1 MTGCVPTSDH
11 VATNDVATCW
21 AGPCGES
28 AFERVLM
35 SHQRSLR
42 GMCWNYLRDSEAVE
56 DVLQDT
62 FCQVLERAPAIGGDR
77 DVGAW
82 MHRVAANL
90 CIDELRRRARRARAH
105 VGGEMAE
112 AAMRAVADLD
122 PSVHPETALESDATR
137 QSIRAAI
144 RALPVRQREVLIRR
158 DVMGDSEA
166 QVAASLGISTGSVQG
181 LLHRARRSFRT
192 AYVMREAGSLPVA
205 CREATFV
212 YQNLRLAS
220 LRKDRLRLIERHLA
234 RCPGCAARSGARVR
248 RGGGGAPEGVAA

>member
-1 MTGCVPTSDH
+1 M
-11 VATNDVATCW
+11 
-21 AGPCGES
+21 
-28 AFERVLM
+28 LM

-181 LLHRARRSFRT
+181 LLHRAREAFKD
-192 AYVMREAGSLPVA
+192 AYLGLARDDAMPVECGQVA
-205 CREATFV
+205 FV
-212 YQNLRLAS
+212 FEHLRLAS
-220 LRKDRLRLIERHLA
+220 LRKDRLRTVERHLA
-234 RCPGCAARSGARVR
+234 ECPLCDARFGAAVTGSGAL
-248 RGGGGAPEGVAA
+248 PTAAA